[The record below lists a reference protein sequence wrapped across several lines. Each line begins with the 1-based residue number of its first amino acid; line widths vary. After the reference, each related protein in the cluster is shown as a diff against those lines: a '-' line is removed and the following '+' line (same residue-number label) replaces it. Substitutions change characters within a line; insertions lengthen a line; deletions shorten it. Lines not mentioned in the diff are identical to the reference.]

1 MREVLILICCAVTSG
16 SARGSIRDIDWK
28 NFSYPLLETNRVPGD
43 LRWMEPRAKPSVS
56 LIDGRYV
63 EPDRCGDDKRFC
75 ASLTFD
81 SVKYGALTGIESPV
95 AAVVLTYHTGGT
107 AHWQYVY
114 VLTLESGRPRV
125 LAWLRTGSRAD
136 QGLRNL
142 SISAGNLVLVVNDP
156 DRRQGDCCSAGTITT
171 RYRWSGTSFAA
182 VGQPVNKN
190 DPPSFNCA
198 KAATPVEVL
207 ICKDVELSFLDG
219 QMANS
224 YKMALKDASAERKEV
239 IRRQQAEWFAD
250 YSRTCNAGLSEAE
263 RHDCIDRYLSDRL
276 TSIWK

>member
-1 MREVLILICCAVTSG
+1 
-16 SARGSIRDIDWK
+16 
-28 NFSYPLLETNRVPGD
+28 
-43 LRWMEPRAKPSVS
+43 MEPRAKPSVS